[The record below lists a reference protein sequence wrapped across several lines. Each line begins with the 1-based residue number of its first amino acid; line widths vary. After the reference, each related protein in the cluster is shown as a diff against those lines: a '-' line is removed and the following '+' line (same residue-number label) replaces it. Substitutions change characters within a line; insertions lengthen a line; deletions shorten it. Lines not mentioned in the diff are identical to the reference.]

1 MDSVELDVEAAKKTA
16 DNKTEKD
23 EEKELKEFKFYH
35 GFLPREDLL
44 FVLKNEGD
52 YLLRV
57 SELGCGER
65 TVDVDASMSKRAII
79 LSVLTANTQGEVP
92 TASASIKL
100 KNIIIRK
107 HGTRYY
113 VETSNFFDTIKELVE
128 YYQAHPAQT
137 NKAKFVLKNPV
148 FQQRWE
154 FQHSDVQLGRLI
166 GEGEYGEVREGT
178 LKRRQQTIEVA
189 IKLTKGTG
197 DMSKE
202 KIKEMMREAR
212 LIRNFKHRNIVRLYG
227 VAVDEQPLYIL
238 LELVKGGALNV
249 YLRVNGDKVSVFEKM
264 NMCKGAAQGVEYL
277 HKQSCIHMDLAARN
291 CLYSEDK
298 MVKISD
304 FGLSRLGTNYTIR
317 TSRKLPIKCYGVMVF
332 EIFTNGKEPWD
343 GYSNTEVKKGLVEG
357 KVLALPDS
365 CPEDFRNFV
374 RDRIYVKDPNTRV
387 TMSEVVAFLKQHL
400 CSEQTTERP
409 DEKSVFERMVA
420 ESPPKV
426 VRTGGGDDMKET
438 AEVPEKRKF
447 KKTRGFH
454 NKPASRRR

>member
-52 YLLRV
+52 YLLR
-57 SELGCGER
+57 
-65 TVDVDASMSKRAII
+65 VDVDASMSKRAII

-238 LELVKGGALNV
+238 LEL
-249 YLRVNGDKVSVFEKM
+249 KM

-317 TSRKLPIKCYGVMVF
+317 TSRKLPIKWLAPETILTFTFSLKTDVFSYGVMVF

-387 TMSEVVAFLKQHL
+387 TMSE
-400 CSEQTTERP
+400 P

-438 AEVPEKRKF
+438 AEVPEKVKLNTNQQSERHTLANSF
-447 KKTRGFH
+447 MLSSAQIQENERIVSCTLW
-454 NKPASRRR
+454 